1 MILFL
6 WHQLTIEKNKDV
18 QAAAGGYR
26 TIWVE
31 CFGLWYR
38 GKRKAKQT
46 KTQRSSRLFGKYYLY
61 KKRHRSG
68 KKCQLVNRDDEVKLR
83 FLGFQERPGHYLI
96 EKNTNLVN
104 ISRCQVCGT
113 VFE

>member
-1 MILFL
+1 MFKLQQEATAQSGL
-6 WHQLTIEKNKDV
+6 NALAYVT
-18 QAAAGGYR
+18 GGQ
-26 TIWVE
+26 
-31 CFGLWYR
+31 
-38 GKRKAKQT
+38 RKAKRT
-46 KTQRSSRLFGKYYLY
+46 KTQRSSRLFGEYYLY

-68 KKCQLVNRDDEVKLR
+68 KKCQLVDRDDEVKLR

-104 ISRCQVCGT
+104 VSRCQVCGT